1 MPHGYDSMVGERG
14 LTLSGGQRQRIGI
27 ARAVV
32 RNSPILILDEPT
44 AALDTESEK
53 VVMEALER
61 LMKGRTVITIA
72 HRLST
77 IRDADK
83 IVVLKGGFVAE
94 EGTHDEF
101 VERNEIY
108 AELYRIQAGATPAP
122 EVPPCRAMPA
132 DDRNAQR
139 QSIHSTSPLNT

>member
-1 MPHGYDSMVGERG
+1 MVGERG

-27 ARAVV
+27 ARAIV

-53 VVMEALER
+53 LVMEALER

-94 EGTHDEF
+94 EGTHDELIK
-101 VERNEIY
+101 RNEIY
-108 AELYRIQAGATPAP
+108 AELYRIQAEARRGRPAKSSSHDRSSGALYVTLP
-122 EVPPCRAMPA
+122 
-132 DDRNAQR
+132 DR
-139 QSIHSTSPLNT
+139 SP